1 METGKLQLAEKT
13 MLQKKNINQSLEV
26 YTKVEPKPN
35 FINPELQAYYDAT
48 DLEAGYVFDCCKAL
62 KPLKGIDVNA
72 QQVEFWY
79 KEFIRMGW
87 TKSMFNKQ
95 FDKIKRATLFNRI
108 DLENWL
114 TTDIMYNEH
123 DFNVAIKRKIDSLIA
138 KGKFLKDKKVE
149 LSEEDKKC
157 IDLAIAQEIEFQKR
171 NEKLN
176 LADDYRQERRR
187 LFSSTYGH

>member
-1 METGKLQLAEKT
+1 METEKLQLAEKT

-35 FINPELQAYYDAT
+35 FINSELQDYYDAT

-87 TKSMFNKQ
+87 NKNMFNKQ
-95 FDKIKRATLFNRI
+95 FDMIKRATLFNRI

-114 TTDIMYNEH
+114 TTEIMYNEH
-123 DFNVAIKRKIDSLIA
+123 DFNVAVKRKIEAMIA

-157 IDLAIAQEIEFQKR
+157 IDLAVSQEIEFQKR

-176 LADDYRQERRR
+176 LADDYRQERRK
-187 LFSSTYGH
+187 LFSSTYGQ